1 MEKSFTS
8 REENKQKLD
17 KKIKYLK
24 LAMEKGFA
32 NLSIKLKKP
41 CFKPSSRGQNF
52 PKQGQGGD
60 ANVSRL
66 VLHTSL
72 WVYERIV
79 FCLSFVCD
87 LGPWVVIMRVFV
99 V

>member
-17 KKIKYLK
+17 KKIRYLK

-41 CFKPSSRGQNF
+41 CFKPSS
-52 PKQGQGGD
+52 GD

-79 FCLSFVCD
+79 FCLSFVCN